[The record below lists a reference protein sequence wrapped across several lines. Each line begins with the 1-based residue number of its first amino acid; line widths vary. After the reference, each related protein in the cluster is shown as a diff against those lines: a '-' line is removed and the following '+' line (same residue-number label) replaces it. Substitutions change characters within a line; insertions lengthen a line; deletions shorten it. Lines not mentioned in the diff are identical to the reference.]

1 MEMAVRNGKNLK
13 YYYDRLREEHKSRGS
28 TGLSLLILSN
38 FARKILRTN
47 AATWYRLNLNE
58 FAPTAQKGNSLSFGF
73 MRLDEA
79 QGFFRN
85 HQGSFPW
92 MFVKEEMEAASDA
105 GHMFPCLRDGDTV
118 IGYIKLGIEKAFVL
132 DFERILYIPPNGAFI
147 YDTFISPSHRGMGL
161 GSQLVG
167 LTARFAQEQGFRTIW
182 CHIPDWNDPS
192 KKAFRRAGFEAVGEI
207 RFVKLFGKDYFRKHP
222 KTFPLSIGKAGEK
235 SNELMLSEA
244 MLQ

>member
-1 MEMAVRNGKNLK
+1 MEMAVRSRKNLK
-13 YYYDRLREEHKSRGS
+13 YYYDRLREEHKKRGS
-28 TGLSLLILSN
+28 GGLSMLILSN
-38 FARKILRTN
+38 LARKILRTN
-47 AATWYRLNLNE
+47 SATWYRMDLNG
-58 FAPTAQKGNSLSFGF
+58 FVPTSPKPGSPSFGF
-73 MRLDEA
+73 MSLDEA
-79 QGFFRN
+79 QDFFIN

-92 MFVKEEMEAASDA
+92 MFVKEEMEVAEA
-105 GHMFPCLRDGDTV
+105 GRHVFPCLRDDDAV

-132 DFERILYIPPNGAFI
+132 DFERILYISPGAAFI
-147 YDTFISPSHRGMGL
+147 YDTFISPSHRGMNL

-167 LTARFAQEQGFRTIW
+167 QTVKFAREQGFRTIW

-192 KKAFRRAGFEAVGEI
+192 KKAFRRVGFEAVGEI

-244 MLQ
+244 MIQ

>member
-1 MEMAVRNGKNLK
+1 MEMAVRSRKNLK

-38 FARKILRTN
+38 IARKILRTN
-47 AATWYRLNLNE
+47 AATWYRLDLNG
-58 FAPTAQKGNSLSFGF
+58 FVPMSPKPGSLSFGF
-73 MRLDEA
+73 MHLDEA
-79 QGFFRN
+79 QDFFRN

-92 MFVKEEMEAASDA
+92 MFVKEEMEVAQAVC
-105 GHMFPCLRDGDTV
+105 HVFPCLRDGDTV

-132 DFERILYIPPNGAFI
+132 DFERILYISPNAAFI
-147 YDTFISPSHRGMGL
+147 YDTFISPSHRSMGL
-161 GSQLVG
+161 ASQLVG

-192 KKAFRRAGFEAVGEI
+192 KKAFRRAGFEAVGKI
-207 RFVKLFGKDYFRKHP
+207 RFIKLFGKDYFRKHP

-235 SNELMLSEA
+235 SSELMLSRA
-244 MLQ
+244 MVQ